1 MGDKQGRCIQS
12 SAITGMGLLFLVLF
26 IAQASWARDDAAI
39 ALSRDELK
47 GLLGNPDVTIIDV
60 RFGRDW
66 YDSPIKIKGAIHE
79 DPMKPGT
86 WIDRFPKDRMLV
98 LYCN

>member
-1 MGDKQGRCIQS
+1 MAGKQSHCIRS
-12 SAITGMGLLFLVLF
+12 LAITRIGLLLLVFF
-26 IAQASWARDDAAI
+26 IAQASWARDDAVI

-47 GLLGNPDVTIIDV
+47 SLLGNPDVTIIDV

-66 YDSPIKIKGAIHE
+66 YDSIIKIKGAIHE

-86 WIDRFPKDRMLV
+86 WMDRYPKDRMLV
-98 LYCN
+98 LY